1 MGKHN
6 AARLEPRAGAI
17 TVDSERAAT
26 DLARG
31 LQREG
36 RERAAVVIT
45 TAAGAPEPF
54 VDVEAVAEAVDGLCD
69 VYVIPTGPV
78 SWAFSRGLPDGRQ
91 VYGGAS
97 RVYPV
102 DLEWL
107 RDMRASPLRFAYGKA
122 DRERVTRTLIGDAMA
137 AVHVQGD
144 SLSVRSSAVAARPA
158 HGTAQSIVGGRCWV
172 ALADGGLAIVWP
184 ELVAPGVPAERL
196 FASGMDLHG
205 LLNPETRVL
214 DVTQML
220 DGLDPQRGV
229 RPGDLVLGLVQR
241 VARDTCAVTLVPGTT
256 VTVSPF
262 DAAGDATADLR
273 EVLSEGEV
281 VALELTELDA
291 SRRRGRI
298 VSDVDLDMV
307 PALSLLPGGPGW
319 LVPPEPLSAEEPATE
334 DEELVVLPQD
344 VTETGDELLDATRI
358 ENEQLRKRLEN
369 LERKLDRLTRERD
382 EARASARRARERAGV
397 AERRAAADFG
407 DRVPLGEMF
416 ADPLDAFRFDVHNAW
431 ATRTTA
437 DDKKRYPWREFA
449 VGAGFLESLGAVEG
463 VDGSRVAEVV
473 ADIVCGRADSMHVY
487 EAHQLRTGSAGGAPP
502 VVREGGET
510 CWRIALQ
517 RNTPAARRLHY
528 WRRADGS
535 VELSSIRV
543 HDDFRP

>member
-1 MGKHN
+1 MGKRN
-6 AARLEPRAGAI
+6 VARPGSLAGVI
-17 TVDSERAAT
+17 HVDSEGAAS
-26 DLARG
+26 DLARE

-54 VDVEAVAEAVDGLCD
+54 VDVDAVAEAVDGLCD
-69 VYVIPTGPV
+69 VYVIPTGSV

-107 RDMRASPLRFAYGKA
+107 RDMRASPLRFAYGMA
-122 DRERVTRTLIGDAMA
+122 DRDRVTRTLIGDAMG
-137 AVHVQGD
+137 AVHLQGA
-144 SLSVRSSAVAARPA
+144 SLSVRSSAAAARPA
-158 HGTAQSIVGGRCWV
+158 EGTAQSIVGGRCWV

-196 FASGMDLHG
+196 FASGMDLRG

-229 RPGDLVLGLVQR
+229 HPGELVLGLVQR

-273 EVLSEGEV
+273 ELLSEGEV
-281 VALELTELDA
+281 VALELTEVDG

-298 VSDVDLDMV
+298 VSDVDLDVV
-307 PALSLLPGGPGW
+307 PAVSVLPGGPGW
-319 LVPPEPLSAEEPATE
+319 LVPPEPLGAEEPATE
-334 DEELVVLPQD
+334 DEEPDLLLQD
-344 VTETGDELLDATRI
+344 LTETGDELLDATRI

-369 LERKLDRLTRERD
+369 LERKLARRTRERD

-397 AERRAAADFG
+397 AVRRAAADLG
-407 DRVPLGEMF
+407 DRVRVGEMF
-416 ADPLDAFRFDVHNAW
+416 ADPLEAFRFDVHNAW

-437 DDKKRYPWREFA
+437 DDKKQYPWREFA
-449 VGAGFLESLGAVEG
+449 VGPGFLESLDEVEG
-463 VDGSRVAEVV
+463 VDRSRVAEVV
-473 ADIVCGRADSMHVY
+473 ADVVCGRAEDMHVY
-487 EAHQLRTGSAGGAPP
+487 EVHRLRTGAGGGAPP
-502 VVREGGET
+502 VVRERGET

-528 WRRADGS
+528 WRLTDGS
-535 VELSSIRV
+535 VELSSVRV
-543 HDDFRP
+543 HDDYRP